1 MTKKPQ
7 KQKEKTKKTT
17 KRASCVHRICS
28 AFRERILGEFRYES
42 SSKIRARIRTTTSG
56 CLRDKMGNAQSSSSA
71 QEAAEEEER
80 ENSTTSSGRREGE
93 EVVVE
98 MSSASPRS
106 QSAGEEEKNE
116 EAKRKEDEEKEED
129 NGEEETE
136 DENRIVASCRVCLEP
151 IRKSDVMIENNS
163 ACLLG
168 CKCSQVGIHLN
179 RECGI
184 KYLKNL
190 QRPNQTLTLCEVCQ
204 SPMSEFATK
213 IQPVLN
219 ATTTSRRSSP
229 FALHDSDGFLHTFSR
244 PRRRPAELCEFF
256 CFLVPCLPCVALAY
270 TNCFHSTCVSLMRFR
285 AYIFLGLILALLI
298 IFLSDVYLTMEDKY
312 ESRVREQRK
321 DIDNNRPSRY
331 PSNDDDFNNNNNFNG
346 GMNYNP
352 NAYDYYSRGRG

>member
-1 MTKKPQ
+1 
-7 KQKEKTKKTT
+7 
-17 KRASCVHRICS
+17 
-28 AFRERILGEFRYES
+28 
-42 SSKIRARIRTTTSG
+42 
-56 CLRDKMGNAQSSSSA
+56 MGNAQSSSSA
-71 QEAAEEEER
+71 QETAEEEER
-80 ENSTTSSGRREGE
+80 ENSTTTSGRREGE

-106 QSAGEEEKNE
+106 QSAEREEEKNE
-116 EAKRKEDEEKEED
+116 EAKRKEDEEED
-129 NGEEETE
+129 DGEEETE

-229 FALHDSDGFLHTFSR
+229 VSYTHLT
-244 PRRRPAELCEFF
+244 
-256 CFLVPCLPCVALAY
+256 LPTKA
-270 TNCFHSTCVSLMRFR
+270 
-285 AYIFLGLILALLI
+285 
-298 IFLSDVYLTMEDKY
+298 
-312 ESRVREQRK
+312 
-321 DIDNNRPSRY
+321 
-331 PSNDDDFNNNNNFNG
+331 
-346 GMNYNP
+346 
-352 NAYDYYSRGRG
+352 

>member
-1 MTKKPQ
+1 
-7 KQKEKTKKTT
+7 
-17 KRASCVHRICS
+17 
-28 AFRERILGEFRYES
+28 
-42 SSKIRARIRTTTSG
+42 
-56 CLRDKMGNAQSSSSA
+56 MGNAQSSSSA
-71 QEAAEEEER
+71 RETAEEEER
-80 ENSTTSSGRREGE
+80 ENSTTTSGRREGE
-93 EVVVE
+93 EVIVE
-98 MSSASPRS
+98 MSSASSPRS
-106 QSAGEEEKNE
+106 QSAEREEEKNE
-116 EAKRKEDEEKEED
+116 EAKRKEDEEEED
-129 NGEEETE
+129 GEEETE
-136 DENRIVASCRVCLEP
+136 EENRIVASCRVCLEP

-331 PSNDDDFNNNNNFNG
+331 PSNDDDFNNNNNFNHHDIPFSLLCCLQHTTNKRPPIKSLQMPQCALLQFDVPTSTLG
-346 GMNYNP
+346 HT
-352 NAYDYYSRGRG
+352 SRGTPSIGAREQSNEECE

>member
-1 MTKKPQ
+1 
-7 KQKEKTKKTT
+7 
-17 KRASCVHRICS
+17 
-28 AFRERILGEFRYES
+28 
-42 SSKIRARIRTTTSG
+42 
-56 CLRDKMGNAQSSSSA
+56 MGNAQSST
-71 QEAAEEEER
+71 AEEEER
-80 ENSTTSSGRREGE
+80 ENSTTTSGRREGE

-98 MSSASPRS
+98 MSSASSPRS
-106 QSAGEEEKNE
+106 QSAEGEEKNE
-116 EAKRKEDEEKEED
+116 EAKRKEDEEED
-129 NGEEETE
+129 YGEEETV

-151 IRKSDVMIENNS
+151 IRQSDVMIENNS

-168 CKCSQVGIHLN
+168 CKCSGVGIHLN

-219 ATTTSRRSSP
+219 ATTSRRSSP
-229 FALHDSDGFLHTFSR
+229 FALHDSDGFLHTLSR

-256 CFLVPCLPCVALAY
+256 CFLVPCLPCVALAS
-270 TNCFHSTCVSLMRFR
+270 TNCFHSMCVSLMRFR
-285 AYIFLGLILALLI
+285 AYIFLGVILALLI

-321 DIDNNRPSRY
+321 DINNNRPSRY
-331 PSNDDDFNNNNNFNG
+331 PNDDDFNNNNFNG
-346 GMNYNP
+346 GMNNNP

>member
-1 MTKKPQ
+1 MT
-7 KQKEKTKKTT
+7 
-17 KRASCVHRICS
+17 R
-28 AFRERILGEFRYES
+28 
-42 SSKIRARIRTTTSG
+42 
-56 CLRDKMGNAQSSSSA
+56 
-71 QEAAEEEER
+71 
-80 ENSTTSSGRREGE
+80 GRREGE
-93 EVVVE
+93 KVVVE
-98 MSSASPRS
+98 MSVASSPRS
-106 QSAGEEEKNE
+106 QSAFGEEEEKNE
-116 EAKRKEDEEKEED
+116 ERKEED
-129 NGEEETE
+129 DGEEDSE

-168 CKCSQVGIHLN
+168 CKCSGVGIHLS
-179 RECGI
+179 RECGV

-219 ATTTSRRSSP
+219 ATSTRSSP

-256 CFLVPCLPCVALAY
+256 CFLVPCLPCVALAS
-270 TNCFHSTCVSLMRFR
+270 TNCFHSMCVSLMRFR
-285 AYIFLGLILALLI
+285 AYIFLGVILALLI

-321 DIDNNRPSRY
+321 DTNNNRRY
-331 PSNDDDFNNNNNFNG
+331 PNDDDFNNNNFNS
-346 GMNYNP
+346 GMNNNP

>member
-1 MTKKPQ
+1 
-7 KQKEKTKKTT
+7 
-17 KRASCVHRICS
+17 
-28 AFRERILGEFRYES
+28 
-42 SSKIRARIRTTTSG
+42 
-56 CLRDKMGNAQSSSSA
+56 MGNAQSSSSG
-71 QEAAEEEER
+71 QEAAEEEDR
-80 ENSTTSSGRREGE
+80 ENSTMTRGRREGE
-93 EVVVE
+93 KVVVE
-98 MSSASPRS
+98 MSVASSPRS
-106 QSAGEEEKNE
+106 QSAFGEEEEKNE
-116 EAKRKEDEEKEED
+116 ERKEED
-129 NGEEETE
+129 DGEEDSE

-168 CKCSQVGIHLN
+168 CKCSGVGIHLS
-179 RECGI
+179 RECGV

-219 ATTTSRRSSP
+219 VTTSTRSSP

-256 CFLVPCLPCVALAY
+256 CFLVPCLPCVALAS
-270 TNCFHSTCVSLMRFR
+270 TNCFHSMCVSLMRFR
-285 AYIFLGLILALLI
+285 AYIFLGVILALLI

-321 DIDNNRPSRY
+321 DINNNRPSRY
-331 PSNDDDFNNNNNFNG
+331 PNDDDFNNNNFNS
-346 GMNYNP
+346 GMNNNP

>member
-7 KQKEKTKKTT
+7 KQKEKTKNTT
-17 KRASCVHRICS
+17 KRASCVHRIICS
-28 AFRERILGEFRYES
+28 AFRERILGKFRYEC

-213 IQPVLN
+213 IQQVLN
-219 ATTTSRRSSP
+219 ATTSTRSSP

-321 DIDNNRPSRY
+321 DINNNRPSRY
-331 PSNDDDFNNNNNFNG
+331 PSNDDDFNNNNFNG

>member
-1 MTKKPQ
+1 
-7 KQKEKTKKTT
+7 
-17 KRASCVHRICS
+17 
-28 AFRERILGEFRYES
+28 
-42 SSKIRARIRTTTSG
+42 
-56 CLRDKMGNAQSSSSA
+56 MGNAQSSSSA

-80 ENSTTSSGRREGE
+80 ENSTTTSGRREGE
-93 EVVVE
+93 EVIVE
-98 MSSASPRS
+98 MSSASSPRS
-106 QSAGEEEKNE
+106 QSAEREEEKNE
-116 EAKRKEDEEKEED
+116 EAKRKEDEEEED
-129 NGEEETE
+129 GEEETE
-136 DENRIVASCRVCLEP
+136 EENRIVASCRVCLEP

-321 DIDNNRPSRY
+321 DIDNNGPSRY

>member
-7 KQKEKTKKTT
+7 KQKEKTKNTT

-56 CLRDKMGNAQSSSSA
+56 CLRDKMGNAQSTSSA

-80 ENSTTSSGRREGE
+80 ENSTTTSGRREGE
-93 EVVVE
+93 EVIVE
-98 MSSASPRS
+98 MSSASSPRS
-106 QSAGEEEKNE
+106 QSAEGEEEKNE
-116 EAKRKEDEEKEED
+116 EAKRKEDEEEED
-129 NGEEETE
+129 GEEETE

-219 ATTTSRRSSP
+219 ATTSTRSSP

-256 CFLVPCLPCVALAY
+256 CFLLPCLPCVALAS
-270 TNCFHSTCVSLMRFR
+270 TNCFHSMCVSLMRFR
-285 AYIFLGLILALLI
+285 AYIFLGVILALLI

-321 DIDNNRPSRY
+321 DINNNRPSRY
-331 PSNDDDFNNNNNFNG
+331 PSNDDDFNNNNFNG

>member
-1 MTKKPQ
+1 M
-7 KQKEKTKKTT
+7 
-17 KRASCVHRICS
+17 RAFYS
-28 AFRERILGEFRYES
+28 AFRERILGKKFRICP
-42 SSKIRARIRTTTSG
+42 SKIHARIRTTTSG
-56 CLRDKMGNAQSSSSA
+56 CLRDKMGNAQSTSSA

-80 ENSTTSSGRREGE
+80 ENSTTTSGRREGE
-93 EVVVE
+93 AVVVE
-98 MSSASPRS
+98 MSSASSPRS
-106 QSAGEEEKNE
+106 QREEKNE
-116 EAKRKEDEEKEED
+116 EAKRKEDEDEEED
-129 NGEEETE
+129 DGEEETE

-219 ATTTSRRSSP
+219 ATTSTRSSP

-256 CFLVPCLPCVALAY
+256 CFLLPCLPCVALAS
-270 TNCFHSTCVSLMRFR
+270 TNCFHSMCVSLMRFR
-285 AYIFLGLILALLI
+285 AYIFLGVILALLI

-321 DIDNNRPSRY
+321 DINNNRPSRY
-331 PSNDDDFNNNNNFNG
+331 PSNDDDFNNNNFNG
-346 GMNYNP
+346 GMNNNP

>member
-1 MTKKPQ
+1 M
-7 KQKEKTKKTT
+7 
-17 KRASCVHRICS
+17 
-28 AFRERILGEFRYES
+28 
-42 SSKIRARIRTTTSG
+42 
-56 CLRDKMGNAQSSSSA
+56 
-71 QEAAEEEER
+71 
-80 ENSTTSSGRREGE
+80 
-93 EVVVE
+93 VE

-106 QSAGEEEKNE
+106 QSAEREEEKNE
-116 EAKRKEDEEKEED
+116 EAKRKEDEEED
-129 NGEEETE
+129 DGEEETE

-285 AYIFLGLILALLI
+285 AYIFLGVILALLI

-321 DIDNNRPSRY
+321 DIDNNGPSRY